1 MESIILI
8 RATFPEMNRF
18 FESDHG
24 VRWAEIHDSRYT
36 FSDTQQIPDKIY
48 QHTEFIW
55 KVVYRHKQIAHPLHG
70 AFSIEILKNK
80 LDSTEEA
87 KHEPD
92 KK

>member
-1 MESIILI
+1 MESTIMIQ
-8 RATFPEMNRF
+8 ATIPEMNRF

-55 KVVYRHKQIAHPLHG
+55 KVVYRHEEKKRPLRG
-70 AFSIEILKNK
+70 TYTIENLRKK
-80 LDSTEEA
+80 LTKEGLE
-87 KHEPD
+87 
-92 KK
+92 